1 MQVGDLLYEV
11 VPCGYRPGT
20 RETRDEPADGPEV
33 DFPLSVSVET
43 LDGDVV
49 GCVPFDTLLLNYAS
63 DRGVS
68 LVHAGSNLGSMLLDS
83 IEAHLADLYDD
94 HEGDDYDGCDEY
106 TEPYSD
112 EL

>member
-1 MQVGDLLYEV
+1 MQVGDLVYEV

-33 DFPLSVSVET
+33 DFPLFVSVET

-49 GCVPFDTLLLNYAS
+49 GCVPFDVFALNYAL
-63 DRGVS
+63 DRDVL
-68 LVHAGSNLGSMLLDS
+68 LVRAESNLRGMLLDS

-94 HEGDDYDGCDEY
+94 HEGDDHDGCDEY
-106 TEPYSD
+106 SEPYSD